1 MVKRENQNKK
11 SDPSDGLHKN
21 EHILFF
27 GSKKALYGGLL
38 AGAIALGGQWLVGQ
52 VYNGYEARQ
61 LLEAVASSSLYLGSS
76 IVTASATIIALMLTM
91 LSLTSQSD
99 SDFGAVFFKRIQQ
112 IARLSTIALSAGIL
126 LLLFLSVPLQESDKV
141 PANWFKIIYY
151 VLITFVAG
159 LSGLAVGIVLMLLN
173 SINSLIEVVRPSTD
187 EEVEEAKNREDRE
200 EEESEQEKERIDE
213 KDEK

>member
-1 MVKRENQNKK
+1 MAKGEKQNKK
-11 SDPSDGLHKN
+11 SNPSDEQSKS
-21 EHILFF
+21 EHTLFI

-61 LLEAVASSSLYLGSS
+61 LLESVASSSLYLGSS

-91 LSLTSQSD
+91 LSLTKQADSQFD
-99 SDFGAVFFKRIQQ
+99 SEFFKRIQQ

-126 LLLFLSVPLQESDKV
+126 LLLFLSMPLQESDQV
-141 PANWFKIIYY
+141 PADWFKAIYY

-159 LSGLAVGIVLMLLN
+159 LSGLAVGVVLMLLN
-173 SINSLIEVVRPSTD
+173 AVNSLIDVVRPSMD
-187 EEVEEAKNREDRE
+187 EKVEEAEKRE
-200 EEESEQEKERIDE
+200 EQESEQKKKGIDE
-213 KDEK
+213 E

>member
-1 MVKRENQNKK
+1 MAKQKNQNKK
-11 SDPSDGLHKN
+11 SNASDEKHKSQ
-21 EHILFF
+21 HTFFF

-91 LSLTSQSD
+91 LSMTNQTD
-99 SDFGAVFFKRIQQ
+99 SDFGAVFYKRIQQ

-126 LLLFLSVPLQESDKV
+126 LLLFLSIPLQESDQV
-141 PANWFKIIYY
+141 PADWFRSIYY

-159 LSGLAVGIVLMLLN
+159 LSGLAVGIVLMLL
-173 SINSLIEVVRPSTD
+173 SAINSLIDVVRPSTD
-187 EEVEEAKNREDRE
+187 EEVEDAKERE
-200 EEESEQEKERIDE
+200 EEESEQEKERIDQKGE
-213 KDEK
+213 K

>member
-1 MVKRENQNKK
+1 MAEREKQNRK
-11 SDPSDGLHKN
+11 SNSSDDEQHKS
-21 EHILFF
+21 EHTLFF

-61 LLEAVASSSLYLGSS
+61 LLEAVASSSLYLGSA

-91 LSLTSQSD
+91 LSLTKQAE
-99 SDFGAVFFKRIQQ
+99 SDFGPVFFKRIQQ
-112 IARLSTIALSAGIL
+112 IARLSTISLSAGIL
-126 LLLFLSVPLQESDKV
+126 LLLFLSIPLQESDQV
-141 PANWFKIIYY
+141 PATWFMTIYY

-173 SINSLIEVVRPSTD
+173 AINSLIDVVSPSAD
-187 EEVEEAKNREDRE
+187 EETEDAKQREA
-200 EEESEQEKERIDE
+200 EESEQEKQRIDE
-213 KDEK
+213 KGKS